1 MLHTSCPAR
10 GDEIDRMW
18 GLEGMEEGRRGS
30 VKINHQL
37 LILKFK
43 IILVP
48 LSPFIELKEEQLWR

>member
-1 MLHTSCPAR
+1 
-10 GDEIDRMW
+10 MW